1 MFNFFWK
8 VFGYKTEDDEKKEKE
23 QEIEE
28 KYKNFDEFFEKT
40 EQELQEKK
48 ENEETK
54 EIKIE
59 EPVKIKNF
67 EKFYLDYV
75 DDILNKDELS
85 LIHDNMDMDNIIFN
99 IGKNYQES
107 KYEEFMII
115 VNQVKKEKKMNSN
128 LLLTGIYSL
137 FNDDNFFEKKYVY
150 TFTYDKFETFYN
162 NWEAI
167 ELEDIKLK
175 YDELEVIFENLKNLS
190 YNTLENESKFSEI
203 KRILDKV
210 LRRKLENGNKRLYN
224 VMYLGTTF
232 PDEYDNVEPKNIYK
246 LFFE

>member
-1 MFNFFWK
+1 MFNFFWR
-8 VFGYKTEDDEKKEKE
+8 VFGYKTEVDENEEKEK
-23 QEIEE
+23 EIEE

-75 DDILNKDELS
+75 DDILNKYELS

-107 KYEEFMII
+107 KYEEFMNI

-137 FNDDNFFEKKYVY
+137 FNNDNFFEKKYVY
-150 TFTYDKFETFYN
+150 TFTYDKFEKFYN

-175 YDELEVIFENLKNLS
+175 YDELEVIYENLKNLS

-210 LRRKLENGNKRLYN
+210 LRRKLENGNKRLYK

>member
-1 MFNFFWK
+1 MFNFFWR
-8 VFGYKTEDDEKKEKE
+8 VFGYKTEVDKNEEKVK
-23 QEIEE
+23 EIEE

-40 EQELQEKK
+40 ELELQEKK
-48 ENEETK
+48 ENEEIK

-162 NWEAI
+162 NWEEI
-167 ELEDIKLK
+167 ELEGIKLK

-190 YNTLENESKFSEI
+190 YNTLENKSKFSEI

-210 LRRKLENGNKRLYN
+210 LRRKLENGNKRLYK